1 MSKPVQL
8 AVDIGEQFKLK
19 GNTGIGDPS
28 SGYQSIGEFISVI
41 LPNVYIIASLI
52 LFILLI
58 GGGFAIITSG
68 DNPQQKGKGAKTV
81 TSAVIGFIVIFTS
94 YWIIKLIE
102 FLTGINIFAPEL
114 GG

>member
-19 GNTGIGDPS
+19 GHTGIGDPS
-28 SGYQSIGEFISVI
+28 SGYGSIGEFISVI
-41 LPNVYIIASLI
+41 LPNVYVIASLI
-52 LFILLI
+52 LFVLII

-68 DNPQQKGKGAKTV
+68 NDPQQKGKGAKAV
-81 TSAVIGFIVIFTS
+81 TSAVIGFVIIFAS

-102 FLTGINIFAPEL
+102 FLTGIDIFKS
-114 GG
+114 GV